1 MEKLYQFEG
10 LCLWDRGGGVPAGAA
25 PCSAPFAPLVIT
37 VRRDPAKSR
46 GLYRID
52 DLRRLDAQDVR
63 AALQPLPP
71 QQAADDLAALVQAEG
86 ACVLNTVFARC
97 WDVLRA
103 TRRRRDGFRV
113 HLVGL
118 GDVGGT
124 VLQGLVLLGRD
135 LTGIGIYDPNEAQ
148 CRRYC
153 LEMNQ
158 VLPEHAGGWVPP
170 VETVPLARLFDCDAL
185 LFTASLGVPPVGAQV
200 GDVRMIQYKRNRDML
215 QGYARM
221 AREAGFTG
229 LFAQISDP
237 VDYLCQSV
245 FLASNR
251 DEDGRFDA
259 AGLLPEQIQG
269 YGLGVMRA
277 RAQYYAAQ
285 RGVDFSQGQVFGPHG
300 QQLVVANAA
309 GQGYDDARSRQ
320 LTQDTVTANL
330 QVRALGYK
338 PYIAPGLSSAA
349 ISVLRTL
356 RGENHDGT
364 LALGGAYFGCSLRS
378 TRLGVEPV
386 YQALHPALQARL
398 APVLQ
403 ALREFDYDE

>member
-1 MEKLYQFEG
+1 M
-10 LCLWDRGGGVPAGAA
+10 
-25 PCSAPFAPLVIT
+25 
-37 VRRDPAKSR
+37 
-46 GLYRID
+46 
-52 DLRRLDAQDVR
+52 
-63 AALQPLPP
+63 
-71 QQAADDLAALVQAEG
+71 
-86 ACVLNTVFARC
+86 
-97 WDVLRA
+97 
-103 TRRRRDGFRV
+103 
-113 HLVGL
+113 GL

-221 AREAGFTG
+221 ARETGFTG

-277 RAQYYAAQ
+277 RAQYYACLLYT
-285 RGVDFSQGQVFGPHG
+285 SQLCRRIPGPHT
-300 QQLVVANAA
+300 LPA
-309 GQGYDDARSRQ
+309 GRR
-320 LTQDTVTANL
+320 
-330 QVRALGYK
+330 R
-338 PYIAPGLSSAA
+338 
-349 ISVLRTL
+349 
-356 RGENHDGT
+356 
-364 LALGGAYFGCSLRS
+364 C
-378 TRLGVEPV
+378 
-386 YQALHPALQARL
+386 
-398 APVLQ
+398 
-403 ALREFDYDE
+403 